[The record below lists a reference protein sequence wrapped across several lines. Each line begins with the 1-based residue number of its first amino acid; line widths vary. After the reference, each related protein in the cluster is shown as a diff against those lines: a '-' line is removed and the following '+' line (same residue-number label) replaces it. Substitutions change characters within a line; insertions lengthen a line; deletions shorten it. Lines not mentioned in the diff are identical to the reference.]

1 MAPTWARAL
10 HTIISFSLALTEQPE
25 QTAQATAEAAFAFS
39 IWSLTFSLC
48 VRCKLKNH
56 RASAAEEA
64 IEINNRH
71 RCHLVAGSVL
81 LPSKLILRQRTA
93 NCFRQASASAAAT
106 SAAAAEAWYSSTE
119 VAASPPPTA
128 LSGSRGSIGG
138 TKHRIFWHAEANKF
152 LAAAATAASLV
163 VIAADAKSCLLNS
176 GNGNANS
183 HTKGQSV
190 RGEKERESVSVE
202 TEQERE
208 SNFERGCARTASDV

>member
-10 HTIISFSLALTEQPE
+10 HTIISFSLALTEQAE

-56 RASAAEEA
+56 RASAAEVA

-119 VAASPPPTA
+119 VAASSPPTA
-128 LSGSRGSIGG
+128 LSGSRGSRGSIGG

-152 LAAAATAASLV
+152 LAAAATAATLV

-190 RGEKERESVSVE
+190 RGEKEREWE
-202 TEQERE
+202 CRNRAGERE
-208 SNFERGCARTASDV
+208 

>member
-10 HTIISFSLALTEQPE
+10 HTIISFSLALTE

-56 RASAAEEA
+56 RASAAEAAAAAEVA

-93 NCFRQASASAAAT
+93 LFPAGISGND
-106 SAAAAEAWYSSTE
+106 
-119 VAASPPPTA
+119 
-128 LSGSRGSIGG
+128 SGS
-138 TKHRIFWHAEANKF
+138 
-152 LAAAATAASLV
+152 
-163 VIAADAKSCLLNS
+163 
-176 GNGNANS
+176 
-183 HTKGQSV
+183 
-190 RGEKERESVSVE
+190 
-202 TEQERE
+202 
-208 SNFERGCARTASDV
+208 GC

>member
-10 HTIISFSLALTEQPE
+10 HTIISFSLALTE

-56 RASAAEEA
+56 RASAAEAAAAAEVA

-93 NCFRQASASAAAT
+93 NCFRQASASAATTA
-106 SAAAAEAWYSSTE
+106 AAAAEA
-119 VAASPPPTA
+119 
-128 LSGSRGSIGG
+128 
-138 TKHRIFWHAEANKF
+138 
-152 LAAAATAASLV
+152 
-163 VIAADAKSCLLNS
+163 
-176 GNGNANS
+176 
-183 HTKGQSV
+183 
-190 RGEKERESVSVE
+190 
-202 TEQERE
+202 
-208 SNFERGCARTASDV
+208 